1 MENSHGLWIL
11 VDTFFSK
18 WANSSGH
25 FQRVNSR
32 GLIEVLH
39 TCNELVSKNESSIR
53 NVWSKLLQIITA
65 ATFGLIPTT
74 ESKGLIQ
81 LSKICPNVSTTPIM
95 AMGCQ
100 QCLPLSVVHLKG
112 KHCRKPHC
120 RNGVVDTFGHCGLHL
135 FKPHCYFRIF

>member
-1 MENSHGLWIL
+1 MYGMKTFHGQWLL
-11 VDTFFSK
+11 VDIFFSK

-25 FQRVNSR
+25 FQRVNSS

-65 ATFGLIPTT
+65 ATFGWIPTT

-95 AMGCQ
+95 AMGCR
-100 QCLPLSVVHLKG
+100 QCLPLTVSKILSVTGL
-112 KHCRKPHC
+112 RWPH
-120 RNGVVDTFGHCGLHL
+120 RV
-135 FKPHCYFRIF
+135 RIISKVNYKMGIDPPL